1 MSETVIDATGLR
13 IWYGT
18 PRGPVRAVDGVSFSV
33 GRGEIL
39 GIVGE
44 SGCGKSTL
52 GRGLLGLLPE
62 GARMD
67 GRLDFQGE
75 DLLAMSAKERFTRR
89 GRDLA
94 MIFQEPLTRLN
105 PLMRISEHFTETL
118 RTHHPK
124 MSPAE
129 IETRSLDVLRLIG
142 MTIRT
147 ARKAGTPVAVCGEMA
162 GDWAATRLLLGMG
175 LTEFSMHPA
184 SLLRVKQEILRA
196 DASKLAPRVSRLLAS
211 DDPLRVRALLARLVE
226 DA

>member
-1 MSETVIDATGLR
+1 
-13 IWYGT
+13 
-18 PRGPVRAVDGVSFSV
+18 
-33 GRGEIL
+33 
-39 GIVGE
+39 
-44 SGCGKSTL
+44 
-52 GRGLLGLLPE
+52 
-62 GARMD
+62 
-67 GRLDFQGE
+67 
-75 DLLAMSAKERFTRR
+75 
-89 GRDLA
+89 
-94 MIFQEPLTRLN
+94 
-105 PLMRISEHFTETL
+105 
-118 RTHHPK
+118 
-124 MSPAE
+124 
-129 IETRSLDVLRLIG
+129 